1 MWVTQIE
8 IDGLRERIARMA
20 VEIANHERHLD
31 QRQDELDKER
41 AKFAENRRTL
51 ATIKAD
57 FEAKLAQRR
66 RQGSPV

>member
-20 VEIANHERHLD
+20 VEIANHERSLD
-31 QRQDELDKER
+31 QRQDELNQER
-41 AKFAENRRTL
+41 AKFEENRRTL

-57 FEAKLAQRR
+57 FEDKLAQRR
-66 RQGSPV
+66 RQGSPA